1 MKPPRLQGSIIQALA
16 RGTSRRVQA
25 RRSKHGCVHA
35 PSPTRREAEAE
46 PCSSLSRF
54 QNTPNSYPPTLVP
67 LAHRASVTPRPARA
81 SPSPA
86 LPAIAPIITSGLIKS
101 KRRPLVRPAQRYQ
114 IPIPLYRTTS
124 TRPRTLGRENDGG
137 GSEGAGR
144 RGTRQCG
151 GSKGEAKKR
160 ETGMEGSRRTRF
172 EEP

>member
-1 MKPPRLQGSIIQALA
+1 MSTLLHRLAGRQRQSRAQAYP
-16 RGTSRRVQA
+16 V
-25 RRSKHGCVHA
+25 SKTLPILTLQLSSLWLIGRPSLLVPHA
-35 PSPTRREAEAE
+35 P
-46 PCSSLSRF
+46 
-54 QNTPNSYPPTLVP
+54 VP
-67 LAHRASVTPRPARA
+67 LPLS
-81 SPSPA
+81 A

-160 ETGMEGSRRTRF
+160 ETGMEGSRRTRL